1 MRKARAVFCG
11 LAEFFLQYFFY
22 AVLWKVPKRGELTAG
37 ESRCYPFHQATMILR
52 LGFETFDF
60 QTGQQKQ
67 RDVDTLTFGSQSD
80 ALRWLKQ
87 VGVLHSIHMRQVRS
101 FVARYWADPETYR
114 VTDHAVLERLATL
127 LYNRR
132 IVIMTDLQLTSSGE
146 PAAESEPASPAFP
159 LSERTQKTAS
169 NSSTPPPTND
179 PATFS
184 PNSDAA
190 AQAAALVAAAANGTP
205 FCAECAKS

>member
-1 MRKARAVFCG
+1 M
-11 LAEFFLQYFFY
+11 EM
-22 AVLWKVPKRGELTAG
+22 TSG
-37 ESRCYPFHQATMILR
+37 ESQCYAFHQATMILR

-67 RDVDTLTFGSQSD
+67 RDVDTLTFASRSD

-87 VGVLHSIHMRQVRS
+87 VRVLHSAEMRQVRN

-114 VTDHAVLERLATL
+114 VTDHAALERLAVL
-127 LYNRR
+127 LYQRR
-132 IVIMTDLQLTSSGE
+132 IVVMTDLQLTSSGE
-146 PAAESEPASPAFP
+146 PAAGPEPASPAFP

-179 PATFS
+179 PATFG

-190 AQAAALVAAAANGTP
+190 AQAGALVAAAVNGTP